1 MTRDKMPTVVI
12 AGAIVVGAMILAGV
26 PLASLF
32 FPLVLLA
39 CPLMMIFMMRGMDHG
54 SGQGGHGAGCH
65 GGHTGHTGHQPT
77 DEYDRQED
85 PSTRS
90 GTDSRR

>member
-1 MTRDKMPTVVI
+1 
-12 AGAIVVGAMILAGV
+12 MILAGV
-26 PLASLF
+26 PLASLL

-65 GGHTGHTGHQPT
+65 GGHAGHQPNEDD
-77 DEYDRQED
+77 DEAT
-85 PSTRS
+85 PSTRRS
-90 GTDSRR
+90 TDSRR

>member
-1 MTRDKMPTVVI
+1 
-12 AGAIVVGAMILAGV
+12 MILAGV
-26 PLASLF
+26 PLASLL

-54 SGQGGHGAGCH
+54 SGQGGHGGGCH
-65 GGHTGHTGHQPT
+65 GGHQPT
-77 DEYDRQED
+77 ED
-85 PSTRS
+85 DDQQTSSARR